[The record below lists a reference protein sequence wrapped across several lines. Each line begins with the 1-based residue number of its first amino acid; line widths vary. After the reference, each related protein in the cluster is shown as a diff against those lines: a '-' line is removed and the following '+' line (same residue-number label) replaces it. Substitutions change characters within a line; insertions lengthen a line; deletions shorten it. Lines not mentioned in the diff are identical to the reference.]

1 MKVTRS
7 SLFPT
12 AIVLPSG
19 DHVILIFS
27 PGKQKNYEQKLLK
40 WLKTLFIKEICGN
53 DASSG
58 VITASNFLNS

>member
-27 PGKQKNYEQKLLK
+27 PGEGGKIINRKTVLK
-40 WLKTLFIKEICGN
+40 WFQTL
-53 DASSG
+53 SSKDFNG
-58 VITASNFLNS
+58 DVEEPSGFLTAGMS

>member
-19 DHVILIFS
+19 DHVILMFS
-27 PGKQKNYEQKLLK
+27 PVKKTIYTQKTVGMALDTIYSRISVMMVKNIQV
-40 WLKTLFIKEICGN
+40 C
-53 DASSG
+53 
-58 VITASNFLNS
+58 

>member
-27 PGKQKNYEQKLLK
+27 PAGKTNYKQENTAEMASDIIIQGLL
-40 WLKTLFIKEICGN
+40 W
-53 DASSG
+53 
-58 VITASNFLNS
+58 